1 MDKKN
6 FEKDINVPSK
16 NIEYHNDAKDCELA
30 KSGSC
35 CWCKNFACYQ
45 LEEQLKNEKH
55 SHEHTKV
62 WIGEYIK
69 KHPYRKDEYE
79 QLKAELKS
87 SKELR
92 KYTYDCCKRA
102 GEELAKNSFDWDGKE
117 KNLVVQ
123 AIELN
128 ERFNQLKAENDNL
141 KSLIWWIHVG
151 AEGADK
157 ATTEYYENRN
167 TPYEENYW
175 KRIRALQPPTYESK
189 YKLALTEIK
198 EIAEKAREDLYT
210 CESIIYADD
219 DLREI
224 LQKISDLEV

>member
-6 FEKDINVPSK
+6 FEKDIDVPSK
-16 NIEYHNDAKDCELA
+16 SRIMDDYNAKDCEQC
-30 KSGSC
+30 SPDSVC
-35 CWCKNFACYQ
+35 CYCKNIAYYN
-45 LEEQLKNEKH
+45 LEEQLKNEKY

-128 ERFNQLKAENDNL
+128 ERFNQLKAENEHL
-141 KSLIWWIHVG
+141 SEKEEEAKHYLEE
-151 AEGADK
+151 AEK
-157 ATTEYYENRN
+157 FKNC
-167 TPYEENYW
+167 
-175 KRIRALQPPTYESK
+175 
-189 YKLALTEIK
+189 LTEIK
-198 EIAEKAREDLYT
+198 FWVRELLKRTGQVVPNEIK
-210 CESIIYADD
+210 
-219 DLREI
+219 EI
-224 LQKISDLEV
+224 LQIIRECEGNND